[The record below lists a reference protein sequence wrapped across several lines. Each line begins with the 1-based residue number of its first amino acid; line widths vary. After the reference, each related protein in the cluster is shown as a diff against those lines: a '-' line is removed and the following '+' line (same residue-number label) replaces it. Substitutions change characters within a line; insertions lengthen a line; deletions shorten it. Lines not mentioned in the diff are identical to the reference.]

1 MQPIVSTFIFSVPAT
16 DNVVNFATEVKVSLI
31 SNPYDSSI
39 NLTDALL
46 KNYFSEPRFLRLND
60 VFSIDVKEYAKD
72 LIYSVTQIPSTIY
85 FKITSQKLDGNP
97 IGKGCFIVQ
106 GETAL
111 IQENNVNGYLPCKK
125 SYLLPEKI
133 TSLLTCEDSDN
144 NYYLKTYPSVLVE
157 SSNSLK
163 DCILPFMK
171 SGENYIII
179 IIIVLY
185 TYVFLLDTVN
195 DIFFL

>member
-1 MQPIVSTFIFSVPAT
+1 M
-16 DNVVNFATEVKVSLI
+16 
-31 SNPYDSSI
+31 
-39 NLTDALL
+39 
-46 KNYFSEPRFLRLND
+46 RLND
-60 VFSIDVKEYAKD
+60 LFSIDVKEYAKD
-72 LIYSVTQIPSTIY
+72 LTYSVTQIPSKIY
-85 FKITSQKLDGNP
+85 FKIKSQKLNGNP

-111 IQENNVNGYLPCKK
+111 IQENNINDYLPCKK

-133 TSLLTCEDSDN
+133 ISRLTCKDSDN
-144 NYYLKTYPSVLVE
+144 NYYLETYSPVLVE

-179 IIIVLY
+179 IVLY

-195 DIFFL
+195 NIFL